1 MDATGAIEVRYENE
15 LIGTGLARDFD
26 PIVRQV
32 AAELTAWV
40 NQARAATN
48 RSSMFDRGAY
58 AVPDNPYEQMKYARK
73 AVATDDVVGGIAE
86 ITEGLAF
93 DGVKWESA
101 EPDEA
106 DVFNQMAAE
115 QNLDAVVRQM
125 YREEF
130 TYDQVVL
137 GFWWTQGK
145 FAVRGKTPNGNK
157 RKREFT
163 AWYPRAITSLDAT
176 KVVPVGMLQFGQE
189 RLAWRATDE
198 EMSQYQAVLNG
209 NISDQVMERF
219 YSGMYVPSDPVEISD
234 LTAIHV
240 DISRLI
246 LLDDQLVRR
255 HCSTKQDFARF
266 PDIRLR
272 RTFKYLDLKQQL
284 MEADRVMLI
293 GAANYIL
300 LVRKGDKDDPAYPEE
315 LANLRENFNYVAKL
329 PVIFSDHRLAIDII
343 MPKQDNILDGKKYAV
358 VDNRIAQT
366 TLGMFGTIGASDGN
380 RADTT
385 LTQARLVA
393 RNLENKRHMIRRF
406 LEKEIAKAV
415 VEHPKNVGV
424 FSDEPNLTFVPGHV
438 QLDED
443 TGFAQAIINLRTMNE
458 LSRESVLEYFG
469 FDQTVE
475 AMRRS
480 IEEATGLDATF
491 QSRVPFSSPEGAG
504 GANGANGAA
513 NGANGGQ
520 QAGQS
525 GPGKKTPPANA
536 RSQGA
541 GGVPAGYG
549 DVPASQG
556 VNGSRGGRPVGG
568 GQPSKNPTKGPART
582 ARGTTKPAPKGS

>member
-1 MDATGAIEVRYENE
+1 MTDSTGVIEVQYDRDMLES
-15 LIGTGLARDFD
+15 GLAEMVG
-26 PIVRQV
+26 PTMRQL
-32 AAELTAWV
+32 AADMTRWV

-73 AVATDDVVGGIAE
+73 AVATDDVVGGVAE

-93 DGVKWESA
+93 DGVKWESS

-106 DVFNQMAAE
+106 DIFNQMAGE
-115 QNLDAVVRQM
+115 QQLDAVVRRI

-130 TYDQVVL
+130 TYDQTVL
-137 GFWWTQGK
+137 GFWWAQGK
-145 FAVRGKTPNGNK
+145 FSVRGKTTNGNK
-157 RKREFT
+157 RKREFSV
-163 AWYPRAITSLDAT
+163 WYPKSITSLDVM
-176 KVVPVGMLQFGQE
+176 KVAPIGMLQFGQE

-198 EMSQYQAVLNG
+198 EMNQYQAVLNG
-209 NISDQVMERF
+209 NISDEIMERF
-219 YSGMYVPSDPVEISD
+219 YSGHYVPSDPVEIQE
-234 LTAIHV
+234 LTQIGV

-246 LLDDQLVRR
+246 LLDDNLVRR
-255 HCSTKQDFARF
+255 HCTTKPDYARF
-266 PDIRLR
+266 PDIRMR
-272 RTFKYLDLKQQL
+272 RAFKYLDLKQQL

-343 MPKQDNILDGKKYAV
+343 MPKQDMTLDGKKYAV
-358 VDNRIAQT
+358 VDNRITQT
-366 TLGMFGTIGASDGN
+366 VLGLFGTIGSTDGN

-385 LTQARLVA
+385 LDQARLVA

-406 LEKEIAKAV
+406 LEKEIAQAV
-415 VEHPKNVGV
+415 VNHPKNKGI
-424 FSDEPNLTFVPGHV
+424 FTEEPDLTFVPGHV

-469 FDQTVE
+469 FDQQVE

-480 IEEATGLDATF
+480 LEEASGMDETF
-491 QSRVPFSSPEGAG
+491 QSKVPFDGDPSGQGGSGTAGAAPAKG
-504 GANGANGAA
+504 QPAA
-513 NGANGGQ
+513 NGRSQ
-520 QAGQS
+520 
-525 GPGKKTPPANA
+525 PPAT
-536 RSQGA
+536 QGA
-541 GGVPAGYG
+541 AG
-549 DVPASQG
+549 A
-556 VNGSRGGRPVGG
+556 RGGRPVGG
-568 GQPSKNPTKGPART
+568 GNPPKNPTKVAPKT
-582 ARGTTKPAPKGS
+582 AKGNTTPAPKGS